1 MSILRNVA
9 ISESGFL
16 FNPTTGDSFTLNET
30 AMFVLALLKDNK
42 TKEHVID
49 EVLDKYDVDKD
60 VFVKDFD
67 DLMYS
72 LKSYKL
78 IGNEN

>member
-30 AMFVLALLKDNK
+30 AMFVLSLLKDNK
-42 TKEHVID
+42 TKEDVID
-49 EVLDKYDVDKD
+49 EILEKYDVDKN
-60 VFVKDFD
+60 VFIKDFD

-78 IGNEN
+78 IVNEN